1 VHHTHFKPYSYLG
14 ICADGKEK
22 EKLLDKRGEKR
33 PPIFC
38 EVSKKKILSLEINT
52 IETQT
57 HSTVEKKNVKNHREI
72 AHEER
77 DRWGKLP
84 ETSPPQQRNPG
95 LRLVEYMHK
104 RKPHKETQT
113 IVHV

>member
-1 VHHTHFKPYSYLG
+1 LG

-57 HSTVEKKNVKNHREI
+57 HSTVEKKIVKNHTEI
-72 AHEER
+72 AHEEM
-77 DRWGKLP
+77 DG
-84 ETSPPQQRNPG
+84 ENYQ
-95 LRLVEYMHK
+95 
-104 RKPHKETQT
+104 KPHLRNKETL
-113 IVHV
+113 VYDW